1 MMAAGSLSGAAL
13 LQRGT
18 EDLVAVAGGATGTR
32 PGAECTLETRFQIAS
47 VSKQFT
53 AAAVLLLADRGSLSL
68 DDPVR
73 DWMGDAPAAWD
84 PITVH
89 HLLSHSGGLAH
100 WHGLP
105 RLDLT
110 RPVGLSEL
118 LASFASVPLLGPPGE
133 RFSYSSLGYV
143 LLGHIVEWASGQP
156 YGEFLAREVFGPMGM
171 TATFSGNPG
180 GEAGLTAGRHN
191 GAAVPSF
198 ELDTVNLGTG
208 SIWSTVRDL
217 ARWDRALA
225 AGDILSDGARQA
237 MLTAH
242 VPAEDDDGV
251 IRTEGYGYGWYTG
264 TALGGHR
271 IFCHDG
277 DQPGFCSF
285 NAWFPDGDVR
295 LVILSNEGTTPL
307 GPIVHELIRTAF
319 PGTGRH

>member
-1 MMAAGSLSGAAL
+1 MMAAGPLNGAAL

-18 EDLVAVAGGATGTR
+18 EDLVAVACGATGAS
-32 PGAECTLETRFQIAS
+32 PDAECTLDTRFQIAS

-53 AAAVLLLADRGSLSL
+53 AAAVLLLADRGILSL

-73 DWMGDAPAAWD
+73 SWLGDSPAAWD

-89 HLLSHSGGLAH
+89 HLLSNSSGLPH
-100 WHGLP
+100 WHALP

-110 RPVGLSEL
+110 RPARTSEL
-118 LASFASVPLLGPPGE
+118 LASFASAPLLGPPGE

-143 LLGHIVEWASGQP
+143 LLGHIVGRAAGQP
-156 YGEFLAREVFGPMGM
+156 YGEFLAREVFGPLGM

-180 GEAGLTAGRHN
+180 GEAGLAAGRHD
-191 GAAVPSF
+191 GAAVTSF
-198 ELDTVNLGTG
+198 ELDTVNVGTG
-208 SIWSTVRDL
+208 SVWSTVGDL

-237 MLTAH
+237 MLTAQ

-264 TALGGHR
+264 TSLGGR
-271 IFCHDG
+271 WIFYHDG

-285 NAWFPDGDVR
+285 NAWFPDDDVR
-295 LVILSNEGTTPL
+295 LAILSNEGTTPL

-319 PGTGRH
+319 PGTGQR